1 MAERVPQGDKD
12 MNKQTRNCQEWAQK
26 HPLVWGLVLVV
37 AFSLLRALQAFAWRQ
52 WFDTVEFYE
61 TIPFALFLLGSFVLV
76 SVGLIGGGIV
86 WLTKTSWRDLG
97 WRRKGLVKAIGLG
110 LLGFVLLFVNT
121 MVWPF
126 VGGATEPPKLIT
138 PGPARLLLVAF
149 FAFGIAAWVEEN
161 LFRGYLQPILAK
173 SVSLWMAIVIQAL
186 LFAAAHLGWF
196 TRPLDF
202 ASAFVAGLILG
213 WLRGRD
219 RSLVAPFLAHG
230 LLWIMVAFSPL
241 VI

>member
-1 MAERVPQGDKD
+1 
-12 MNKQTRNCQEWAQK
+12 MNKQIGNCQEWVQK

-37 AFSLLRALQAFAWRQ
+37 AFSLLRAFQAFTWRQ

-76 SVGLIGGGIV
+76 SAGLISGGI
-86 WLTKTSWRDLG
+86 WLSKTSWRDLG
-97 WRRKGLVKAIGLG
+97 WRREGLVKAIGLG
-110 LLGFVLLFVNT
+110 LLGFVLLSINT

-126 VGGATEPPKLIT
+126 IGGATEPPALIT

-149 FAFGIAAWVEEN
+149 FAFGIAAWTEEN
-161 LFRGYLQPILAK
+161 LFRGYLQPLLAK
-173 SVSLWMAIVIQAL
+173 SAGHWPAIIIQAL
-186 LFAAAHLGWF
+186 LFSAAHLGWI
-196 TRPLDF
+196 TKPLDF

-213 WLRGRD
+213 CLRGRD
-219 RSLVAPFLAHG
+219 RGLVAPFLAHG

-241 VI
+241 SI